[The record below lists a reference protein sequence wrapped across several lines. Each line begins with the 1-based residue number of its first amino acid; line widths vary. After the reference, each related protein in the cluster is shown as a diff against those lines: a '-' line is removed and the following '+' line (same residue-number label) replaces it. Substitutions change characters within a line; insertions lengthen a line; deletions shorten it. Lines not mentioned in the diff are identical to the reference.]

1 MLVLVTM
8 APNYVQCIDI
18 TILTRVKVTTTR
30 DLNIVINIVIIV
42 NIIRTNT
49 IQMIAL
55 IAYK

>member
-30 DLNIVINIVIIV
+30 DLNIVVIIV